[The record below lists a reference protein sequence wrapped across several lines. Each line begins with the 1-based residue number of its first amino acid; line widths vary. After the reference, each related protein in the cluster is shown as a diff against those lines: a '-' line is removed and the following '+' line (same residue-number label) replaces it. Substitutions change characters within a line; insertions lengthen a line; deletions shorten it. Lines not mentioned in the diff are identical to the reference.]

1 MTNFQQSANREQQ
14 LLQQRLLLGIPIGIG
29 AVLAA
34 LVFGASVVPQWL
46 TLRDNR
52 QRIDQLDD
60 LEQRLPLLRGQL
72 AKTSTDQEQ
81 ASRRRQQI
89 LTLIQGSGEFNTFL
103 AQLDRE
109 ARSNRVQLDLF
120 EPVPPPAPDQAAEPQ
135 AGGAGQDGAGQDGAA
150 PTEGE
155 AKPAEKPPLEAAG
168 LVKETVLL
176 TAQGPYPNLLAFVRA
191 VERLSLLVVPS
202 QFAISLVELPTPP
215 GAPEPA
221 ANAPKPTAPQ
231 LKLLLTYYTA
241 PPANGAS
248 AAPAEAG
255 EAGAAGDGQPAT

>member
-1 MTNFQQSANREQQ
+1 MTNFQQAANREQQ

-34 LVFGASVVPQWL
+34 LVFGAAVVPQWL
-46 TLRDNR
+46 TLRANR
-52 QRIDQLDD
+52 ERIDQIED
-60 LEQRLPLLRGQL
+60 LEQRLPLLRDQL
-72 AKTSTDQEQ
+72 ARTSADQEQ

-109 ARSNRVQLDLF
+109 ARTHRVQLDLF
-120 EPVPPPAPDQAAEPQ
+120 EPVAAPAPEQTAEAPGN
-135 AGGAGQDGAGQDGAA
+135 AESSADAA
-150 PTEGE
+150 P
-155 AKPAEKPPLEAAG
+155 PKPPLEAAG
-168 LVKETVLL
+168 LSKETVLL
-176 TAQGPYPNLLAFVRA
+176 TAQGQYPNLLAFVRA

-202 QFAISLVELPTPP
+202 NFAISLVELPTQA

-221 ANAPKPTAPQ
+221 TDAPKRTSPQ

-241 PPANGAS
+241 PPVNAAS
-248 AAPAEAG
+248 E
-255 EAGAAGDGQPAT
+255 GDRQPAT

>member
-1 MTNFQQSANREQQ
+1 MTNFQQAANREQQ
-14 LLQQRLLLGIPIGIG
+14 LLQQRLLLGIPVGIG

-34 LVFGASVVPQWL
+34 VVFGAAVVPQWL
-46 TLRDNR
+46 NLRANSA
-52 QRIDQLDD
+52 RIDQIDD
-60 LEQRLPLLRGQL
+60 MEQRLPLLRDQL
-72 AKTSTDQEQ
+72 AKTSADQEQ

-109 ARSNRVQLDLF
+109 ARTHRVQLDLF
-120 EPVPPPAPDQAAEPQ
+120 EPVVAPPAAEPTAEPE
-135 AGGAGQDGAGQDGAA
+135 AGGEAEAEAA
-150 PTEGE
+150 P
-155 AKPAEKPPLEAAG
+155 KPPLEAAG
-168 LVKETVLL
+168 LAKETVLL

-202 QFAISLVELPTPP
+202 NFAISLVEVPTPA

-221 ANAPKPTAPQ
+221 ANAPKPTEPQ

-241 PPANGAS
+241 PPGNEAS

-255 EAGAAGDGQPAT
+255 DSAPTGDGQPAT